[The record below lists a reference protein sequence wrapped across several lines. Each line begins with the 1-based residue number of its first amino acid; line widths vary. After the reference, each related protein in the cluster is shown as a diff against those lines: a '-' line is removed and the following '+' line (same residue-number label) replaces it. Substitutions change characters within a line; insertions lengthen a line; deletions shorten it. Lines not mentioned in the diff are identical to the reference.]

1 MIPGVVVLLLVTALG
16 CVPLALV
23 GRAVLRRRR
32 ALAAW
37 VPVTAR
43 VVGTADPRQAPIDVA
58 MSRGR
63 VATLGVY
70 EYSVDGRTFEG
81 YVPIDGPWREGER
94 RDVDIVV
101 DPADPS
107 RSMEARP
114 VGTGLVVAVAA
125 LAVLLVGVGLI
136 AGVVLMLRFAG

>member
-1 MIPGVVVLLLVTALG
+1 MIPGVVVFLLFTALG
-16 CVPLALV
+16 CLPLVLV
-23 GRAVLRRRR
+23 GRTALRRRR

-43 VVGTADPRQAPIDVA
+43 VVGVTDPRQAPIDVA

-81 YVPIDGPWREGER
+81 YVPIDGPWREGSDATSTSSWIR
-94 RDVDIVV
+94 PIRVV
-101 DPADPS
+101 RWRPGPS
-107 RSMEARP
+107 AP
-114 VGTGLVVAVAA
+114 VSSSPWLRWPCSWWGL
-125 LAVLLVGVGLI
+125 G
-136 AGVVLMLRFAG
+136 